1 VIDGPDPLGK
11 RALFI
16 GPGRESVGE
25 RPTAGRR
32 AKRRRAESLG
42 AETGKRALFS
52 VGGTD
57 QIGSPDRRVG
67 ERRFRGLQIAGP
79 ERRQGLDR
87 RVAGDRRAAV
97 GRRRTPTPLH
107 ELFEPAGVAARR
119 VPGGGAL
126 WPGDADQAGEPV
138 LAGSRNGVGETPAS
152 SNVGPATLLRVR
164 IDCATCGARS
174 AVGLGR
180 FALLHLPLFVV
191 VPGHG
196 FTHLIRCPACRH
208 HAWTSVSWPAV
219 GAAEEPP
226 TGGGRRPP
234 ADQG

>member
-1 VIDGPDPLGK
+1 MVDGPDPLGK

-16 GPGRESVGE
+16 GPGRENVGE

-52 VGGTD
+52 VGGID
-57 QIGSPDRRVG
+57 QIGGPDRRLG
-67 ERRFRGLQIAGP
+67 ERRFRGLQIAGL
-79 ERRQGLDR
+79 ERREGLDR
-87 RVAGDRRAAV
+87 RVAGDRRV
-97 GRRRTPTPLH
+97 VTGPRRTHTPWQ
-107 ELFEPAGVAARR
+107 ELLGPADAVAHQVAD
-119 VPGGGAL
+119 GGAL
-126 WPGDADQAGEPV
+126 PPGGADQAGGPA
-138 LAGSRNGVGETPAS
+138 LAGRRDGAGEPLASTSAAPA
-152 SNVGPATLLRVR
+152 NLLRVR

-174 AVGLGR
+174 TVGMGR
-180 FALLHLPLFVV
+180 FAVLHLPLFVV

-219 GAAEEPP
+219 DPGEEPP

-234 ADQG
+234 TDQG